1 MQHNYY
7 IYIVTNE
14 SKTTLYT
21 GVTSNLL
28 KRILEHRENK
38 GEDKTFAGKYY
49 CHNLIYYEHFT
60 DISHAIVREKQI
72 KGWSR
77 AKKIVLIE
85 KMNPEWEFYD
95 PYNFL

>member
-7 IYIVTNE
+7 VYITTNE
-14 SKTTLYT
+14 SKTVLYT

-38 GEDKTFAGKYY
+38 GNDKTFAGKYY

-60 DISHAIVREKQI
+60 DIAYAIEREKQI
-72 KGWSR
+72 KGWR
-77 AKKIVLIE
+77 REKKIALIE
-85 KMNPEWEFYD
+85 KMNPEWDFYD
-95 PYNFL
+95 PYNFI